1 MLADEYKPKIE
12 ASIGNDWNYY
22 LANLQISQWIDE
34 GIVEKPEGDKN
45 PYFKFAWTMFLDEP
59 EFVGG
64 VENISWNP
72 YADFYNQGFHW
83 NVINVAWAALQLPN
97 GRINRIWQ
105 KDRAVAVSCD
115 ELNDNGI
122 PFGPETWDCYYGF
135 DNLGIAVKWGDLKQF
150 VNNPNGYG
158 FRDDIE
164 LRVAFGCETYL
175 YDVDIDFADGSSLHY
190 DNKSIE
196 K

>member
-12 ASIGNDWNYY
+12 AIIGDSFNYEG
-22 LANLQISQWIDE
+22 ANEQISKWIDE
-34 GIVEKPEGDKN
+34 GIIEEGSK
-45 PYFKFAWTMFLDEP
+45 YFEFTWTMFLDEP
-59 EFVGG
+59 EFMGG
-64 VENISWNP
+64 VKNISWNP

-97 GRINRIWQ
+97 RRINRIWQ
-105 KDRAVAVSCD
+105 KDRAVIVSCD

-122 PFGPETWDCYYGF
+122 PFGPEAWDCYYSF
-135 DNLGIAVKWGDLKQF
+135 DDPGIAVKWGDLKQF
-150 VNNPNGYG
+150 VNNPDGYG
-158 FRDDIE
+158 FRDDVE
-164 LRVAFGCETYL
+164 LRVGLGCEPYL
-175 YDVDIDFADGSSLHY
+175 YDVDIIFADGSSLHY